1 MKEKIVSIFYLFL
14 PLLLGTII
22 GILTSNY
29 MDYSNITKPLF
40 SPPGFIFPIVWTIL
54 YLLMGL
60 SYFVIKKT
68 ETSDKKMDFVY
79 YLQLFFNLSWSIIF
93 FVFKFRLLSVIW
105 VVILDILVIYM
116 IYLFYKKIKLSAY
129 LNIPYLIWIL
139 FATYLTIGIFIL
151 N

>member
-60 SYFVIKKT
+60 SYFIIKKT
-68 ETSDKKMDFVY
+68 ETSDKKIDFVY
-79 YLQLFFNLSWSIIF
+79 YLQLFFNLLWSIIF

-105 VVILDILVIYM
+105 IVILDILVIYM

>member
-60 SYFVIKKT
+60 SYFIIKKT
-68 ETSDKKMDFVY
+68 ETSDKKIDFVY

-105 VVILDILVIYM
+105 IIILDILVIYM

>member
-14 PLLLGTII
+14 PLILGSII
-22 GILTSNY
+22 GVLTSKY
-29 MDYSNITKPLF
+29 IDYTNLSKPVF
-40 SPPGFIFPIVWTIL
+40 SPPGFLFPIIWTIL

-60 SYFVIKKT
+60 SYFIIKKT
-68 ETSDKKMDFVY
+68 DSSDKKIVFVY
-79 YLQLFFNLSWSIIF
+79 YLQLFFNLLWSIIF
-93 FVFKFRLLSVIW
+93 FVFKFRLLSIIW
-105 VVILDILVIYM
+105 IVILDILVIYM

>member
-1 MKEKIVSIFYLFL
+1 MKEKIVSIFYLFS

-60 SYFVIKKT
+60 SYFIIKKT
-68 ETSDKKMDFVY
+68 ETSDKKIDFVY

-105 VVILDILVIYM
+105 IVILDILVIYM

>member
-60 SYFVIKKT
+60 SYFIIKKT
-68 ETSDKKMDFVY
+68 ETSDKKIDFVY
-79 YLQLFFNLSWSIIF
+79 YLQLFFNLLWSIIF